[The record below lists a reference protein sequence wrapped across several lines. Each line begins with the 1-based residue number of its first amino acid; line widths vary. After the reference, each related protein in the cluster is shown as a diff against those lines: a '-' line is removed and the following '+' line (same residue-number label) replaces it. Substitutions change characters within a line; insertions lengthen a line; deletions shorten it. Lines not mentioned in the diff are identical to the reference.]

1 MIIMLLKVPGF
12 PTVVDSVST
21 EAAEQPKTAD
31 GKAEEAEGAL
41 RGVERILVSIGRNI
55 YEIPGSA
62 ATNGRIS
69 LALAEVREAIRSCWR
84 MKKGL
89 SQ

>member
-1 MIIMLLKVPGF
+1 MIVMLLKVPGE
-12 PTVVDSVST
+12 PAVVDSVST

-31 GKAEEAEGAL
+31 GKAEEAENAL
-41 RGVERILVSIGRNI
+41 RSVERILVSIGRNI
-55 YEIPGSA
+55 CEIPGSA
-62 ATNGRIS
+62 ATNGRINI
-69 LALAEVREAIRSCWR
+69 ALAEVREAVRSCWL

>member
-21 EAAEQPKTAD
+21 EEAEQPKTAD
-31 GKAEEAEGAL
+31 GKAEEAENAL
-41 RGVERILVSIGRNI
+41 RSVERILERIGRNI
-55 YEIPGSA
+55 CEIPGSA
-62 ATNGRIS
+62 ATHGRINT
-69 LALAEVREAIRSCWR
+69 ALAEVREAIRSCWL